1 LQGDEIWTGDG
12 HVGSPMSVSLH
23 ATVCQDTDMVNTPPQ
38 VGYALKQ
45 AQSLLHVRMDEALK
59 PLHLTV
65 SQYSCL
71 HHLRREPGISA
82 AALARATFVTRQS
95 MNAMLQQ
102 LIDRDLVTRPSRAD
116 TGRALPTMLTAAG
129 ADALDAAQNLV
140 DGVDQRMLASLSAT
154 ESAALARGLAA
165 CVSSLAG

>member
-1 LQGDEIWTGDG
+1 
-12 HVGSPMSVSLH
+12 
-23 ATVCQDTDMVNTPPQ
+23 MVNSPPI
-38 VGYALKQ
+38 GYALKH
-45 AQSLLHVRMDEALK
+45 AQSLLHLRMEEALR

-95 MNAMLQQ
+95 MNAMLQH
-102 LIDRDLVTRPSRAD
+102 LIDRDLVSRPSRAD
-116 TGRALPTMLTAAG
+116 SGRALPALLTTSG
-129 ADALDAAQNLV
+129 ADVLDAAQTLV
-140 DGVDQRMLASLSAT
+140 DGVERRMLAGLSSS

-165 CVSSLAG
+165 CVESLDDAS

>member
-1 LQGDEIWTGDG
+1 
-12 HVGSPMSVSLH
+12 
-23 ATVCQDTDMVNTPPQ
+23 MVNTPTQ

-45 AQSLLHVRMDEALK
+45 AQSLLHLRMEEALR
-59 PLHLTV
+59 PLRLTV

-116 TGRALPTMLTAAG
+116 TGRALPTLLTATG
-129 ADALDAAQNLV
+129 AEALSAAQILV
-140 DGVDQRMLASLSAT
+140 DGVEQRMLTGLSAA